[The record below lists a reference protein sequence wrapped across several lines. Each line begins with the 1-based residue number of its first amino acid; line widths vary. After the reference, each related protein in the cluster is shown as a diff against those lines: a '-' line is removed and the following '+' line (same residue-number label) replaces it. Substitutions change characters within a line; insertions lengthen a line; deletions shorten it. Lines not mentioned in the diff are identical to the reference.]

1 MRDMRVRYTDAA
13 LFDLDDIHTYIS
25 QNDPAAAQKVAA
37 AIEAAVLLLSLFPQ
51 KSRRIRRRGE
61 RALPLSRYPFI
72 IFFRIKDDELEIL
85 RIRHGAR
92 RHQGFQEAAVEFA
105 R

>member
-1 MRDMRVRYTDAA
+1 MRDMRVRYTDTA
-13 LFDLDDIHTYIS
+13 LSDLRDIQTYIS
-25 QNDPAAAQKVAA
+25 QNDPAAALKVGA
-37 AIEAAVLLLSLFPQ
+37 AIESAVLLLCLFPQ
-51 KSRRIRRRGE
+51 KSRRIRWRGE

-72 IFFRIKDDELEIL
+72 IFFRIKGDELEIL

-92 RHQGFQEAAVEFA
+92 RHPGFQEAAAEFA

>member
-1 MRDMRVRYTDAA
+1 MRDLRVRYSDTA
-13 LFDLDDIHTYIS
+13 LSDLRDIHTYLS
-25 QNDPAAAQKVAA
+25 QHDPAAARKIGA
-37 AIEAAVLLLSLFPQ
+37 AIENAVLLLSLFPQ
-51 KSRRIRRRGE
+51 KSRRIRRGGE

-72 IFFRIKDDELEIL
+72 IFFRIKGDELEIL

-92 RHQGFQEAAVEFA
+92 RHPGFQEAAAEFV

>member
-1 MRDMRVRYTDAA
+1 
-13 LFDLDDIHTYIS
+13 
-25 QNDPAAAQKVAA
+25 
-37 AIEAAVLLLSLFPQ
+37 
-51 KSRRIRRRGE
+51 
-61 RALPLSRYPFI
+61 LSRYPF

-92 RHQGFQEAAVEFA
+92 RHPGFQEAAAAFA